1 MAQPTGQFM
10 ISSVPRISQA
20 RRAERRSDLLMAAW
34 RCAAR
39 KGYRDTTVDDICAE
53 AGVSK
58 GAFYGY
64 FESKQDLLLG
74 LLEDD
79 ARAVDEV
86 LDELDREPLG
96 CRDRLSRFSRAMLER
111 GEDPAH
117 VQVRVDLWSAMTT
130 TGSVRER
137 FTQATER
144 RRQILRRWIEEG
156 IRSGE
161 IVEVP
166 SNALASLLLAA
177 ADGLLLHNGLQP
189 SAFKWF
195 NIRKALDV
203 LLDGL
208 TADAPSAT
216 GGPSPP

>member
-1 MAQPTGQFM
+1 M

-86 LDELDREPLG
+86 LDKLDRELLG

-166 SNALASLLLAA
+166 SNAFASLLLAA

>member
-1 MAQPTGQFM
+1 M

-53 AGVSK
+53 AGLSK

-64 FESKQDLLLG
+64 FGSKQDLLLG
-74 LLEDD
+74 LLEED
-79 ARAVDEV
+79 AGAVDQV
-86 LDELDREPLG
+86 LDELDRESLG

-189 SAFKWF
+189 SAFKWL

-203 LLDGL
+203 LLDSL
-208 TADAPSAT
+208 TADAAASDVKP
-216 GGPSPP
+216 GP

>member
-1 MAQPTGQFM
+1 M
-10 ISSVPRISQA
+10 ISSP
-20 RRAERRSDLLMAAW
+20 AW

-53 AGVSK
+53 AGLSK

-64 FESKQDLLLG
+64 FESKQDLLLAM
-74 LLEDD
+74 LDED
-79 ARAVDEV
+79 AGAVDQV
-86 LDELDREPLG
+86 LDDLDREPLA
-96 CRDRLSRFSRAMLER
+96 CRERLRRFSRTMLER

-130 TGSVRER
+130 TASVRHR
-137 FTQATER
+137 FIRATEH
-144 RRQILRRWIEEG
+144 RRQVLRRWIEEG
-156 IRSGE
+156 VRAGE

-166 SNALASLLLAA
+166 YNALASLLLAV

-189 SAFKWF
+189 SAFRWP

-208 TADAPSAT
+208 APEA
-216 GGPSPP
+216 GSPPPS

>member
-1 MAQPTGQFM
+1 M
-10 ISSVPRISQA
+10 PRISQA
-20 RRAERRSDLLMAAW
+20 RRAERRSGFLMAAW

-53 AGVSK
+53 AGLSK

-64 FESKQDLLLG
+64 FESKHDLLLG
-74 LLEDD
+74 LLEED
-79 ARAVDEV
+79 ARAVDQV
-86 LDELDREPLG
+86 LYELDREPLG
-96 CRDRLSRFSRAMLER
+96 CRDRLSQFSRAMLEQ

-130 TGSVRER
+130 TPSVRDR
-137 FTQATER
+137 FTESTER

-156 IRSGE
+156 VRSGE
-161 IVEVP
+161 IVEMP

-208 TADAPSAT
+208 TADAPST
-216 GGPSPP
+216 SGGKSAP

>member
-1 MAQPTGQFM
+1 M
-10 ISSVPRISQA
+10 SLE
-20 RRAERRSDLLMAAW
+20 RRAERRSDILEAAW

-39 KGYRDTTVDDICAE
+39 KGYRDTTVDDICGE
-53 AGVSK
+53 ANLSK

-74 LLEDD
+74 LLEQD
-79 ARAVDEV
+79 AGEVDRL
-86 LDELDREPLG
+86 LDELDRQRLG
-96 CRDRLSRFSRAMLER
+96 CRERLSRFSRVMLER
-111 GEDPAH
+111 GEDPAQ

-130 TGSVRER
+130 TPAVRER
-137 FTQATER
+137 FAQVTER

-156 IRSGE
+156 AQSGE

-166 SNALASLLLAA
+166 SNALASLVLAV

-189 SAFKWF
+189 SAFRWP
-195 NIRKALDV
+195 NIRKAVDV

-208 TADAPSAT
+208 AAP
-216 GGPSPP
+216 PP